1 MDVIDAMIK
10 AERERV
16 REQYKVGGT
25 VQQPLS
31 STIRVDFRKLR
42 GG

>member
-16 REQYKVGGT
+16 RNDYKVGGT
-25 VQQPLS
+25 VQQPLI
-31 STIRVDFRKLR
+31 STIKVDFSKLR